1 MRVVAFTL
9 GTAIAFLGGLGA
21 VAPESLLS
29 VAEVF
34 LTPTGLYLAA
44 ALRVVLGAALFMA
57 APGSRFPRMLRVIG
71 VFILIAG
78 LATPLIGVERARAI
92 VEWETARGPMA
103 MRVPAAFALLFG
115 IFLAYATAPG
125 RDTRVGGEL

>member
-1 MRVVAFTL
+1 MRIVALTL
-9 GTAIAFLGGLGA
+9 STAVALLGGLGT
-21 VAPESLLS
+21 VAPQSLLS

-57 APGSRFPRMLRVIG
+57 APGSRLPKTLRIIG

-92 VEWETARGPMA
+92 VEWETARGPTA

-115 IFLAYATAPG
+115 LFLAYATAPT
-125 RDTRVGGEL
+125 RDTRVGR